1 MKKIFTAIICLVLS
15 LFVFAG
21 CGNSTELTI
30 SIGDGK
36 VDNDAVS
43 LLLKYNDTWKSGEKI
58 FTVNYGHESD
68 AVLADEYSVSFCDVD
83 PLFENSVTLKKSIPS
98 RKPTLKTE
106 PSTTAGFPAKRAR

>member
-1 MKKIFTAIICLVLS
+1 MKKILTAIICLVLS

-106 PSTTAGFPAKRAR
+106 PSITAGFPAKRAR